1 MARIKE
7 QNVKC
12 EEVVEEKG
20 GAECVEW
27 VLPHQHVGHILTC
40 LPFKAGN
47 FRNETHIPSNFYFSL
62 QREECTSLDA
72 HCIMNEFRVLLLQK
86 QSWKVELF
94 AKHGTAVSFSVSRSS
109 PDSDS
114 RLSLIPSS
122 ASYSSQS
129 PLHSFHRNFVLPV
142 TFPFIQFSLCS
153 DTFIIITRC
162 PRGIGRFRNRHS
174 SLWVRSTRLSPFR
187 QKATVAV

>member
-12 EEVVEEKG
+12 EEAVEEKG

-27 VLPHQHVGHILTC
+27 VLPHQHVGHILTY

-129 PLHSFHRNFVLPV
+129 PPPQLP
-142 TFPFIQFSLCS
+142 QKLCS
-153 DTFIIITRC
+153 SRYFPIHTIFTL
-162 PRGIGRFRNRHS
+162 FRYIYNHNQVSKRH
-174 SLWVRSTRLSPFR
+174 R
-187 QKATVAV
+187 QV